1 MGRQQLRD
9 YFETL
14 FNLVSVIERK
24 THDYDKNNL
33 NLMRDRKSIF
43 VVGHRKTPSQVTG
56 Q

>member
-9 YFETL
+9 KFETL

-24 THDYDKNNL
+24 IHDYDKNNL
-33 NLMRDRKSIF
+33 VRDGKSIF
-43 VVGHRKTPSQVTG
+43 VVGHRKTPSLVTG

>member
-14 FNLVSVIERK
+14 FNSVSVIERK
-24 THDYDKNNL
+24 PHDYDKNNL
-33 NLMRDRKSIF
+33 VRDRKSFF
-43 VVGHRKTPSQVTG
+43 VVGHRKTPSLVTS